1 LKALID
7 GDILRYEIGFASEL
21 GWKTI
26 GEPIP
31 WWYVED
37 MFNQRVE
44 RIVRESGADSYQLFL
59 SGKNN
64 FRNEIAKTKVY
75 KGTRVEKKPDHFDNL
90 TAYMKGMLDTVVT
103 EGIEADDAMAMEQI
117 KWLPQDGDAL
127 GKQYDTIICSRD
139 KDLRQVPG
147 WHYGW
152 EIGNQPSFG
161 PELVNTIGWILLD
174 REGSSPK
181 IKGTGFKFFCSQLL
195 TGDTVDNIPG
205 LPKCGPVNAFELL
218 NRYDDCESLMHQV
231 KLIYDDRI
239 LTKSSKEYLLE
250 QGRLLWLVRRLNEDG
265 SPQMWEIGMTE

>member
-7 GDILRYEIGFASEL
+7 GDILRYEIGFASEI

-26 GEPIP
+26 GEPVP
-31 WWYVED
+31 WWYCQELFD
-37 MFNQRVE
+37 RRVDL
-44 RIVRESGADSYQLFL
+44 IMRETGASEKQFFL

-64 FRNEIAKTKVY
+64 FRNQIAKTKVY
-75 KGTRVEKKPDHFDNL
+75 KGTRVEHKPQNFDNL
-90 TAYMKGMLDTVVT
+90 TAYIKGMEDTIVT
-103 EGIEADDAMAMEQI
+103 DGIEADDAMAIEQVRCEADEKI
-117 KWLPQDGDAL
+117 PDA
-127 GKQYDTIICSRD
+127 TIICSRD

-161 PELVNTIGWILLD
+161 PSLIDSLGWIELD
-174 REGSSPK
+174 RSGSSPK
-181 IKGTGFKFFCSQLL
+181 IKGGGYKFFCSQLL

-218 NRYDDCESLMHQV
+218 NRYNDCESLMHQV

-250 QGRLLWLVRRLNEDG
+250 QGRLLWLIRRYNEDG
-265 SPQMWEIGMTE
+265 SPQMWEIGMYE